1 MVLASTLLEPS
12 IVKHDGRGTRCQRDC
27 IGRCISFARG
37 KAFVLNPESRASSNA
52 NLVKHS
58 WKNIP
63 MKPNEWSYIAIERED
78 AKKEKIEQG
87 CAREECNLPPA
98 STPQIFA
105 HRLQLVQEIVSA

>member
-1 MVLASTLLEPS
+1 
-12 IVKHDGRGTRCQRDC
+12 
-27 IGRCISFARG
+27 
-37 KAFVLNPESRASSNA
+37 
-52 NLVKHS
+52 
-58 WKNIP
+58 